1 VLFDTNGGSF
11 VPSQTVNHGDK
22 ITKPVDP
29 TKTGYI
35 FAGWYKDSGL
45 TIPWNFSKDVVTS
58 NITLYAKWNPVSQVT
73 IFVKDNYGTII
84 SNAEVVLDGVGTKYS
99 DSNGKV
105 VFNNVPYGTYILGVY
120 VNNYGI
126 YEVSITVNSS
136 NTTFTTS
143 LVKVYLTLKVKVL
156 APNGSPISGA
166 YVYLKDNFYAEE
178 FASGY
183 TNSQG
188 YVTFNGLVRQ
198 HVVIGVSANGYNYGG
213 EVDLTDRDIEFI
225 IRMPEY

>member
-1 VLFDTNGGSF
+1 MNIVSDICYFCM
-11 VPSQTVNHGDK
+11 
-22 ITKPVDP
+22 
-29 TKTGYI
+29 
-35 FAGWYKDSGL
+35 L
-45 TIPWNFSKDVVTS
+45 T
-58 NITLYAKWNPVSQVT
+58 
-73 IFVKDNYGTII
+73 I
-84 SNAEVVLDGVGTKYS
+84 SNAKVVLDGVGTKYS

-126 YEVSITVNSS
+126 YKVSITVNSS

-166 YVYLKDNFYAEE
+166 YVYLKDDFYAEE

-188 YVTFNGLVRQ
+188 YATFNGLVRQ
-198 HVVIGVSANGYNYGG
+198 HVVIGVYANGYNYGG